1 MKTDFSVDWA
11 YNGESS
17 SNHKRGNFDKREM
30 DSVYSKKVKLEPCI
44 EKDLFHKP
52 QVQLNRF

>member
-30 DSVYSKKVKLEPCI
+30 DSVYSKKVKSEPCI

-52 QVQLNRF
+52 QV